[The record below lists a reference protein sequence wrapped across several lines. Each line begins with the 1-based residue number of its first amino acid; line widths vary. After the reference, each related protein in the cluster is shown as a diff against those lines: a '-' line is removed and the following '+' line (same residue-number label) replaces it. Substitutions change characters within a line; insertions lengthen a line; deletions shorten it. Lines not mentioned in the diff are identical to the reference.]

1 MAEVL
6 LTDRHREQTCGS
18 QEVGVG
24 EELGISRYKL
34 LCIEWITNK
43 ILLCSTEKCIYYPM
57 MNHSGKEYE
66 KECMF
71 IKTESF
77 DCTTEINIT

>member
-34 LCIEWITNK
+34 LYIKYKSNKDILYNTGNYILCLTIT
-43 ILLCSTEKCIYYPM
+43 
-57 MNHSGKEYE
+57 
-66 KECMF
+66 
-71 IKTESF
+71 
-77 DCTTEINIT
+77 

>member
-34 LCIEWITNK
+34 LFIEWITNK
-43 ILLCSTEKCIYYPM
+43 ILLCSTEKYI
-57 MNHSGKEYE
+57 
-66 KECMF
+66 
-71 IKTESF
+71 
-77 DCTTEINIT
+77 